1 MRAFPETF
9 PDVISNRLFAYVNL
23 NDLYRIISEWC
34 TNGEYIKSDSISSS
48 SYLEKCSIIVNE
60 NGYLLASFT
69 TKSPVTFS
77 DNVFVNCPTD
87 HSSAVF
93 ALYHNPEFATPYV
106 GIADRGETL
115 SNLKVWPNP
124 TSNILYVESADAPID
139 YITIMDLN
147 GKTLVKKAVG
157 DISFMVDVS
166 RLPAGTYLLETVR
179 EGEVSVEKFVK
190 INYQP

>member
-124 TSNILYVESADAPID
+124 ANNILYVESDNIPVD

-147 GKTLVKKAVG
+147 GKTLFRQSVNDNSA
-157 DISFMVDVS
+157 SVDVS
-166 RLPAGTYLLETVR
+166 RLSAGTYLLETACK
-179 EGEVSVEKFVK
+179 GEISVEKFVK
-190 INYQP
+190 TLY